1 MLSDVTYMWSGFG
14 LHGFIDRSL
23 HLFSVWIQL
32 KEKKRESYEG
42 KEVEIGGQI
51 KRKRRSE
58 KVRRIQK
65 KKFERKSKKW

>member
-32 KEKKRESYEG
+32 KERERERKRERELRG
-42 KEVEIGGQI
+42 KRGRDRWADQ
-51 KRKRRSE
+51 E
-58 KVRRIQK
+58 KTT
-65 KKFERKSKKW
+65 E